1 MPSWPMPATNR
12 PRNPAS
18 QPLSGSAATT
28 LPDMT
33 TPSSASQKNSNAPK
47 LNATS
52 PSSGVNS
59 ARQISPNSV
68 PTTEPV
74 VAIPMARPACP
85 CRASW

>member
-12 PRNPAS
+12 PRKPAS
-18 QPLSGSAATT
+18 QPFNASAATI

-47 LNATS
+47 LSATS
-52 PSSGVNS
+52 PSIGVNN

-74 VAIPMARPACP
+74 VAIPIARPAWP
-85 CRASW
+85 CRASA